1 MRQETSTNWFTI
13 ATNIG
18 VIVGLISV
26 ILQMI
31 EDRTLLRVALLISG
45 YLK

>member
-1 MRQETSTNWFTI
+1 MWQESSTNWFTI

-31 EDRTLLRVALLISG
+31 EDRTLLRMALLISG